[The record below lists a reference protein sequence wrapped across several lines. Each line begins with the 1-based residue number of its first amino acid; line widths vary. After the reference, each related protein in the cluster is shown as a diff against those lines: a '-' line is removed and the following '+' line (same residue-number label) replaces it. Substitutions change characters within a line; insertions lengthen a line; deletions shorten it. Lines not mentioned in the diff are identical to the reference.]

1 MSRTVKVSELSI
13 LSRKLMVAKILE
25 KRDKVAQGGKLSANS
40 ALMAWQSSAPMRTGR
55 MRGSLRIDSNKSTA
69 NLVPIDSYM
78 KVINSVN
85 KRGKHKGFLDTFRKT
100 QGNSF
105 LKKF

>member
-1 MSRTVKVSELSI
+1 
-13 LSRKLMVAKILE
+13 
-25 KRDKVAQGGKLSANS
+25 
-40 ALMAWQSSAPMRTGR
+40 MRTGR

-85 KRGKHKGFLDTFRKT
+85 KRGKHRGFLDTFRKT

>member
-1 MSRTVKVSELSI
+1 MSKTVKVSELST
-13 LSRKLMVAKILE
+13 LSRKVMVAKILE

-85 KRGKHKGFLDTFRKT
+85 KRGKHRGFLDTFRKT

>member
-1 MSRTVKVSELSI
+1 MSRTVKVNELGK
-13 LSRKLMVAKILE
+13 LSRKVMVAKILE
-25 KRDKVAQGGKLSANS
+25 KRDKVAQSGKLSANS

-85 KRGKHKGFLDTFRKT
+85 KRGKHRGFLDTFRKT
-100 QGNSF
+100 HGNSF

>member
-1 MSRTVKVSELSI
+1 MSRTVKVSELST

-25 KRDKVAQGGKLSANS
+25 KRDKVAQGGKISANS

-69 NLVPIDSYM
+69 NLVPVDSYM

-85 KRGKHKGFLDTFRKT
+85 KRGKHRGFLDTFRKT

>member
-1 MSRTVKVSELSI
+1 MSRNVKVGELGI
-13 LSRKLMVAKILE
+13 LSRKYMVAKILE
-25 KRDKVAQGGKLSANS
+25 KRDKVAQQAKLSGNS

-55 MRGSLRIDSNKSTA
+55 MRGTMRLDSNKSTA
-69 NLVPIDSYM
+69 QLVPKDSYM
-78 KVINSVN
+78 EVINSVN
-85 KRGKHKGFLDTFRKT
+85 KRGKHRGFLDTFRKT

>member
-1 MSRTVKVSELSI
+1 MSKTVKVSELST

-25 KRDKVAQGGKLSANS
+25 KRDKVAQGGKISANS

-85 KRGKHKGFLDTFRKT
+85 KRGKHRGFLDTFRKT

>member
-1 MSRTVKVSELSI
+1 MSRTVKVSELST

-85 KRGKHKGFLDTFRKT
+85 KRGKHRGFLDTFRKT